1 MFIEQK
7 QLKDYIQQQQLSVS
21 VTFTSKENIIITI
34 KLVNS
39 NITTKLLLKQQSQ
52 RKSGMHLK
60 WNEKKIQKVK

>member
-60 WNEKKIQKVK
+60 WNGKKIQKVK

>member
-21 VTFTSKENIIITI
+21 VKFTSKENIIITI

-39 NITTKLLLKQQSQ
+39 NITTKLPLKQQSQ
-52 RKSGMHLK
+52 RKSGMQLK
-60 WNEKKIQKVK
+60 WNGKKIQKVK